1 VRETVY
7 KAEPELANPRA
18 FIASAWADLAASPP
32 IAWQLFRANLR
43 ASRRRS
49 LLGHF
54 WLLIPAA
61 ATTLLCVYLNAR
73 RIVSVGP
80 TDLPYALHVLAGI
93 VLWQTFVE
101 AMNAPLQ
108 QLQRARQMISRS
120 RLQHEAV
127 IVAGLLEVALN
138 ATVRLVALGF
148 ALVAFGLVPAAG
160 AALLFPLAMIATA
173 VMGAAIGSLAAP
185 FGLLYDDV
193 AKGLTLLTSFW
204 FFLTP
209 ILYPAPTTGW
219 LRLNPVTPLIE
230 QARSSLLAP
239 ALDPAFLVT
248 AVAAG
253 LGLLLAWLIYRL
265 ARPHVVERLG

>member
-1 VRETVY
+1 MRDNVY
-7 KAEPELANPRA
+7 KAEPELSDPKAFLARA
-18 FIASAWADLAASPP
+18 IDDARASPP
-32 IAWQLFRANLR
+32 IAWQLFRTNLR

-49 LLGHF
+49 LLGYL

-61 ATTLLCVYLNAR
+61 ATTLLCVYLNGR
-73 RIVSVGP
+73 RIISVGP
-80 TDLPYALHVLAGI
+80 TELPYALHVLAGI
-93 VLWQTFVE
+93 ILWQTFVE

-127 IVAGLLEVALN
+127 LGAGLLEVGLN
-138 ATVRLVALGF
+138 AAVRLVALG
-148 ALVAFGLVPAAG
+148 LVLTVFGIVPAAG
-160 AALLFPLAMIATA
+160 ALLLFPLGLVAVA
-173 VMGAAIGSLAAP
+173 VMGAAFGLLAAP

-193 AKGLTLLTSFW
+193 ERGLALLTGFW

-209 ILYPAPTTGW
+209 ILYPAPAAGP

-230 QARSSLLAP
+230 QARSAIAAP
-239 ALDPAFLVT
+239 ALDPVFLITAALAAFGLVF
-248 AVAAG
+248 
-253 LGLLLAWLIYRL
+253 AWLLYRL

>member
-1 VRETVY
+1 MRETVY
-7 KAEPELANPRA
+7 KAEPELAHPRA
-18 FIASAWADLAASPP
+18 FIARAVADLGASPR
-32 IAWQLFRANLR
+32 IAWQLFRTNLR

-49 LLGHF
+49 LLGNV

-61 ATTLLCVYLNAR
+61 VTTLLCVYLNSR
-73 RIVSVGP
+73 RIVAVGP

-93 VLWQTFVE
+93 ILWQTFVE

-108 QLQRARQMISRS
+108 HLQRARQMISRS

-138 ATVRLVALGF
+138 TVVRLIALGL
-148 ALVAFGLVPAAG
+148 ALIALGVVPAAG
-160 AALLFPLAMIATA
+160 AVLFFPLGLIAMA
-173 VMGAAIGSLAAP
+173 VMGAAIGLLAAP

-209 ILYPAPTTGW
+209 ILYPAPATGL

-230 QARSSLLAP
+230 QARNAILAP

-248 AVAAG
+248 FLVAG
-253 LGLLLAWLIYRL
+253 LGLVLAWLLYRL